1 MPILYIVGFKGRKM
15 DKFIS
20 DRENATIIAFDNPV
34 SDRFSPNN
42 RAGDMVFSH
51 PLSLTM
57 KYKFEEFVVE
67 FIYLKVFGRLLLS

>member
-1 MPILYIVGFKGRKM
+1 M

-20 DRENATIIAFDNPV
+20 DRKNATIIAFDNPV
-34 SDRFSPNN
+34 SDRFSPNI
-42 RAGDMVFSH
+42 RAGDMVSSH

-67 FIYLKVFGRLLLS
+67 FIYLKVFGRHLLS